1 MMTFEEVLA
10 VVLRAGLYDDGRV
23 LYSNKY
29 RAAFSNVGIWQQPDE
44 LAAFLCF
51 VQRYDVRSFLEIGT
65 FHGQTFQLLSDFLT
79 TLCPETQCCTVDL
92 VKHPQ
97 CVPDSRYRYHL
108 GTSADFKGQI
118 FDLVFIDGDHSA
130 AASRAD
136 YENVGRHARLCAFHD
151 IDDEFIARDYPDG
164 GCPQTWREVKAE
176 KANTHDIFE
185 FVAADK
191 PCRNMGIG
199 LLVRK

>member
-10 VVLRAGLYDDGRV
+10 VVLRAGLYDDGRG
-23 LYSNKY
+23 LYSDKY
-29 RAAFSNVGIWQQPDE
+29 RAAFSAVGIWQQPDE

-51 VQRYDVRSFLEIGT
+51 VQRYEVRSFLEIGT
-65 FHGQTFQLLSDFLT
+65 FQGQTFQLLSDFLT

-136 YENVGRHARLCAFHD
+136 FENVGRYAALCAFHD
-151 IDDEFIARDYPDG
+151 IDDRFSDAHRDG
-164 GCPQTWREVKAE
+164 GCGRTWRELKQE
-176 KANTHDIFE
+176 TWRTHAAVE
-185 FVAADK
+185 FISPDK
-191 PCRNMGIG
+191 PQRTMGIG
-199 LLVRK
+199 LLVRL